1 MNKFYPEYEQKDPY
15 AVMNWLFN
23 KATEYQNTL
32 ECRQVSDYLNQ
43 LEYAYQESDE
53 YEDDYSDEG
62 EINYNSFDDVMK
74 REDYEWKKFNFN
86 KKSRRASVKSN
97 SPVQVENTLTDRK
110 LSLKLK
116 KKSSMVVNKK
126 VYKDIEIP

>member
-1 MNKFYPEYEQKDPY
+1 M
-15 AVMNWLFN
+15 
-23 KATEYQNTL
+23 
-32 ECRQVSDYLNQ
+32 
-43 LEYAYQESDE
+43 EYAYQESDE
-53 YEDDYSDEG
+53 YEDEFSDEG
-62 EINYNSFDDVMK
+62 EMNYNSFDDVMK

-86 KKSRRASVKSN
+86 NKSRRTSVKTS
-97 SPVQVENTLTDRK
+97 SPIQVENSLTDRR